1 VHNQLENTLAT
12 VEAIIKRF
20 VPKRKTQTV
29 ITRETRLAEDL
40 EIDSPRM
47 IDIVLEV
54 EDQFQISLEEV
65 DAQKTAT
72 VGDLLDL
79 IERKA
84 SRREESR

>member
-1 VHNQLENTLAT
+1 VHNQLDNTLTT

-20 VPKRKTQTV
+20 APKRKTQTV
-29 ITRETRLAEDL
+29 ITRETRLAEEL

-84 SRREESR
+84 AR